1 LKNTDV
7 VSCAEHAQLCV
18 TEVVK
23 SEGGVT
29 LMVWPKSRLPA
40 LPGWVDH
47 EGGRNAIL
55 SVDGGVK

>member
-1 LKNTDV
+1 MVN
-7 VSCAEHAQLCV
+7 CAEHEQLCV